1 MIFGVVIVVF
11 LLPLQRSKIQMWY
24 DTADKMSAV
33 FVSIHINKKNGII
46 NTAPCRGV
54 ETPTELCI

>member
-33 FVSIHINKKNGII
+33 FVSIHINKKM
-46 NTAPCRGV
+46 V
-54 ETPTELCI
+54 